1 MKCMCGKSE
10 IILADD
16 KKYICQGC
24 GLVIRKNIRGK
35 EITLDIA
42 EMLFSQGRTQVMHGF
57 ARKGK
62 KYSAILEVSDTKKVI
77 LKTEAQK

>member
-1 MKCMCGKSE
+1 MKCLCGKSE
-10 IILADD
+10 VILADD

-42 EMLFSQGRTQVMHGF
+42 EMLFSQGKTPVIHGF
-57 ARKGK
+57 VRKGK
-62 KYSAILEVSDTKKVI
+62 EYSAILEVMCP
-77 LKTEAQK
+77 